1 VTATPARLVI
11 ALRIAYLL
19 GAGLFVIDM
28 VIAIVAQIVAG
39 SDAVAGEVDSVTDW
53 LAVAA
58 FACAAVG
65 AIITV
70 AVLSLRSSP
79 VADDSPDELH

>member
-28 VIAIVAQIVAG
+28 IIAIVAQIVAG
-39 SDAVAGEVDSVTDW
+39 SADVPGAVDSVTDW

-58 FACAAVG
+58 FAFAALG

-79 VADDSPDELH
+79 VVDESPDELH